1 MTREHLA
8 CFYIQRALVL
18 FWFML
23 QTHLAIMQMFIIT
36 TCPVIPEESL
46 NAPLL
51 TFPVSFHSP
60 PADPSDQLRLHGAG
74 AERRPAVRLLLSGG
88 PSGQLP
94 GSGHGGHRQDHGLEL
109 RLHGGVGGQLWREGR
124 GCLHAALQRGR

>member
-1 MTREHLA
+1 MCAHVGSCRRPRHHPDVYNNHLSSRSRRILL
-8 CFYIQRALVL
+8 C
-18 FWFML
+18 
-23 QTHLAIMQMFIIT
+23 HLHA
-36 TCPVIPEESL
+36 PV
-46 NAPLL
+46 L

-94 GSGHGGHRQDHGLEL
+94 GSGHGGHCQDHGLEL
-109 RLHGGVGGQLWREGR
+109 RLNGGVGRQLRREGR
-124 GCLHAALQRGR
+124 GRLHAALQRGR